1 MKRLLQSMLCLILC
15 PLLVAQQVAPPASK
29 SMSQLPLPPPTANSP
44 TRTVIIP
51 MDTLVV
57 LRLEQR
63 LSTADAKQGDKVHF
77 TLVNDLAAGG
87 RVVIPAGTSYYLTID
102 KVWRATPKDPDII
115 GGIAFTAPELDLGH
129 GQKVR
134 LTGTTYAERHEN
146 YDGISGPRAIL
157 MLIAIPF
164 FLPSILHQQAKAKRA
179 NAKQAVVTPKN
190 WKPCDREYE
199 VGYRLN
205 YYFRRAV
212 KIHADRL
219 ATSNA
224 STQLQ

>member
-15 PLLVAQQVAPPASK
+15 PLLAAQQVATPASK
-29 SMSQLPLPPPTANSP
+29 SMGQLPLPLPAANSSS
-44 TRTVIIP
+44 RTVSIP

-77 TLVNDLAAGG
+77 TLVNNLAVDG

-102 KVWRATPKDPDII
+102 KVWRATPKDPDLV

-134 LTGTTYAERHEN
+134 LTGTTYAERHN
-146 YDGISGPRAIL
+146 NSDGISDPEAIL
-157 MLIAIPF
+157 LLIALPF
-164 FLPSILHQQAKAKRA
+164 FLPSMLLQQAKAKRV
-179 NAKQAVVTPKN
+179 VVTPKN

-199 VGYRLN
+199 VGHRFN

-219 ATSNA
+219 TTSNT
-224 STQLQ
+224 SMQLQ

>member
-1 MKRLLQSMLCLILC
+1 
-15 PLLVAQQVAPPASK
+15 
-29 SMSQLPLPPPTANSP
+29 
-44 TRTVIIP
+44 

-63 LSTADAKQGDKVHF
+63 LSTADTKQGDKVHF
-77 TLVNDLAAGG
+77 TLVNDLAAGS

-102 KVWRATPKDPDII
+102 KVWRATPNDPDLV

-134 LTGTTYAERHEN
+134 LTANNYAMRHDN
-146 YDGISGPRAIL
+146 SDGISDPEAIL

-164 FLPSILHQQAKAKRA
+164 WLPSALLQEAKARR
-179 NAKQAVVTPKN
+179 AVVTPKN

-199 VGYRLN
+199 VGHRLN
-205 YYFRRAV
+205 YYFRRTV
-212 KIHADRL
+212 KIRTDRL
-219 ATSNA
+219 DTSNP